1 MWLDKRERR
10 SRSTGVVV
18 TRTSS
23 LDMNDGRRIH
33 FGGKGKAASRN
44 FQIARCSIALGE
56 LRIDRNALI
65 RSMSVTRATFKEGH
79 RAQCRE
85 ENSLHWPMS
94 ILPQRR

>member
-1 MWLDKRERR
+1 MRLHERERS

-33 FGGKGKAASRN
+33 FGGKGKAAGRN

-65 RSMSVTRATFKEGH
+65 GRMSVTRATFQEGH
-79 RAQCRE
+79 CAQSRE
-85 ENSLHWPMS
+85 ENRLH
-94 ILPQRR
+94 